1 MLKRM
6 RSKTDPSVWKDHS
19 FIGKQTVVSGDVSF
33 HGGLHVEG
41 RVEGHVSS
49 TDGCLHLHGE
59 IRGDITVP
67 NAVIN
72 GVVHGDISC
81 SERLEL
87 AAGAQVFGTVTY
99 HEMEMMLGAQVTGHL
114 QPAPRPLLK
123 AVQDPAA

>member
-1 MLKRM
+1 MLKKR

-19 FIGKQTVVSGDVSF
+19 FIGKQTAITGDISF

-41 RVEGHVSS
+41 RIEGDVRSE
-49 TDGCLHLHGE
+49 DGCLHLHGE
-59 IRGDITVP
+59 IKGNISVP

-72 GVVHGDISC
+72 GIVHGHVTC

-87 AAGAQVFGTVTY
+87 AAAAQIFGTVTY
-99 HEMEMMLGAQVTGHL
+99 HEMEMMLGAQITGHL
-114 QPAPRPLLK
+114 QPATRPVLK